1 MDELN
6 FVTPTQTKTYDP
18 AVAQAFFTSAG
29 TPESVPVGKSF
40 FIENERS
47 SGMFSKGA
55 KMYLL
60 LDGEVGLM
68 VGGRKEIATLGKDAI
83 FGEMATLGQLPRSAT
98 AVAKTDCRVISLD
111 EKQFRKAIG
120 KAPDF
125 ALMLMNII
133 ISRLRG
139 TITLL
144 TGSRVLSDEQS
155 LNKRSVF
162 EKKLLADLVKEFEGH
177 PPIHAPARKVIMTEG
192 EAGAFMYVVLGGRV
206 AVKIKDRVVER
217 IGPGGV
223 VGEMALVDQ
232 APRVGTATAETDCSL
247 LAISRKDFQHF
258 VKTKPDFGLFLLK
271 ALAERLR
278 YMNSQFG

>member
-1 MDELN
+1 MEELD
-6 FVTPTQTKTYDP
+6 FVTPVQTKAYDP

-29 TPESVPVGKSF
+29 TPESVPLGKSF
-40 FIENERS
+40 FVENERS
-47 SGMFSKGA
+47 GGMFSKGA

-60 LDGEVGLM
+60 LDGEVSLM
-68 VGGRKEIATLGKDAI
+68 VRNKEIATVGKDTI

-98 AVAKTDCRVISLD
+98 AVAKTDCRVVSLD
-111 EKQFRKAIG
+111 EKQFRKALG

-133 ISRLRG
+133 ISRLRQ

-155 LNKRSVF
+155 LGKRSVF
-162 EKKLLADLVKEFEGH
+162 EKKLLADLVQEFGGH
-177 PPIHAPARKVIMTEG
+177 PPVHAPARKVIMTEG
-192 EAGAFMYVVLGGRV
+192 EAGAFMYIVLEGRV
-206 AVKIKDRVVER
+206 AVKLKDRVVER

-232 APRVGTATAETDCSL
+232 APRVGTVTAETDCSL
-247 LAISRKDFQHF
+247 LAINRKDFLLF
-258 VKTKPDFGLFLLK
+258 VKTKPDFSLSLMKG
-271 ALAERLR
+271 LAERLR
-278 YMNSQFG
+278 YMNSQFK

>member
-1 MDELN
+1 MEELN
-6 FVTPTQTKTYDP
+6 FVPATKTQAYDP
-18 AVAQAFFTSAG
+18 AVAQAFFSSAG
-29 TPESVPVGKSF
+29 TQESVARGKSF
-40 FIENERS
+40 FVEDERA
-47 SGMFSKGA
+47 GGIFSKGA

-68 VGGRKEIATLGKDAI
+68 VGKREIATIGKDVI

-111 EKQFRKAIG
+111 EKQFRRAIA

-125 ALMLMNII
+125 ALMLMNIMI
-133 ISRLRG
+133 RRLRG

-155 LNKRSVF
+155 LIKRSVF
-162 EKKLLADLVKEFEGH
+162 EKKVLTDLVREFEGH
-177 PPIHAPARKVIMTEG
+177 APMYAPMHKVIVAEG
-192 EAGAFMYVVLGGRV
+192 EAGAFMYVVLEGRV
-206 AVKIKDRVVER
+206 AVKIKDRVVEK

-223 VGEMALVDQ
+223 LGEMALVDQ
-232 APRVGTATAETDCSL
+232 APRIATATAEIDCSL
-247 LAISRKDFQHF
+247 LAINRKDFLLF
-258 VKTKPDFGLFLLK
+258 VKTKPDFSLFLLK

-278 YMNSQFG
+278 YMNSQFK